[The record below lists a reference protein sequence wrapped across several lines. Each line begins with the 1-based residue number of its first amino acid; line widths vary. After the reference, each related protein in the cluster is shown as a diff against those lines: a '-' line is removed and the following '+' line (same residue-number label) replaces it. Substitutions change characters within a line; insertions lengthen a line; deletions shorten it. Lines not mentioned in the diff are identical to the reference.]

1 MALANALKAKCIKCG
16 YGIPLSSQEYEKA
29 ESVQCPKCSTEWTIL
44 RDEGELFLEPR
55 RAPTQKKD

>member
-29 ESVQCPKCSTEWTIL
+29 KNVQCPKCNSKWLIT
-44 RDEGELFLEPR
+44 RDEGEIFLELE
-55 RAPTQKKD
+55 K